1 MIKKLVSKLFGFDR
15 QIADLEQQIE
25 RLSWDSL
32 FGMWTRGAFLQFCH
46 VMPRG
51 DRVVAFID
59 LDRIHHLNEEL
70 GYDEVDRRV
79 KAMFSI
85 PFRRSDVVA
94 RWFSGDEIVILFD
107 SERDGAEMKVAELVE
122 SGKDQGLSFK
132 YEIDVWKVG
141 ITPIDDVV
149 KEMTEGITKQKS
161 AERGDSDR

>member
-1 MIKKLVSKLFGFDR
+1 MVKKIIGKLFGYEEE
-15 QIADLEQQIE
+15 IEDLKQQIE
-25 RLSWDSL
+25 TLSWDSL

-59 LDRIHHLNEEL
+59 LDRIHKLNEEL

-107 SERDGAEMKVAELVE
+107 SEQDGAEIKIAELVE

-132 YEIDVWKVG
+132 YEIDVWAVG
-141 ITPIDDVV
+141 KNPIDDVV
-149 KEMTEGITKQKS
+149 KVMAEGISRQKAADKS
-161 AERGDSDR
+161 ESR

>member
-1 MIKKLVSKLFGFDR
+1 
-15 QIADLEQQIE
+15 
-25 RLSWDSL
+25 
-32 FGMWTRGAFLQFCH
+32 
-46 VMPRG
+46 
-51 DRVVAFID
+51 
-59 LDRIHHLNEEL
+59 
-70 GYDEVDRRV
+70 RV

>member
-1 MIKKLVSKLFGFDR
+1 MVKKIIGKLFGYEEE
-15 QIADLEQQIE
+15 IEDLKQQIE
-25 RLSWDSL
+25 TLSWDSL

-59 LDRIHHLNEEL
+59 LDRIHKLNEEL

-94 RWFSGDEIVILFD
+94 RWFSGDAVVILFD
-107 SERDGAEMKVAELVE
+107 SEQDGAEIKIAELVE

-132 YEIDVWKVG
+132 YEIDVWAVG
-141 ITPIDDVV
+141 KNPIDDVV
-149 KEMTEGITKQKS
+149 KVMAEGISRQKAADKS
-161 AERGDSDR
+161 ESR